1 MAGRTERCRY
11 EPSLEDLLD
20 DEVMAPV
27 LRSAGF
33 DPQGIRDMMIETAR
47 RIDEGRIDD
56 YRIEDRAD
64 SDHPRRDR

>member
-1 MAGRTERCRY
+1 MAGRTECCRY
-11 EPSLEDLLD
+11 EPSLEELLD